1 MQPLSEGEPL
11 AYTWVAPVVP
21 ERRELPAGELA
32 YVPSVNLSGPLP
44 LPMLAS
50 PVRESFSSDEATND
64 FSLAAALAAT
74 PPARSNPAPFLRLT
88 IPDPFENRPAT
99 RLAVELAESAMPV
112 TATPQVPSI
121 RGK

>member
-1 MQPLSEGEPL
+1 
-11 AYTWVAPVVP
+11 VP

-32 YVPSVNLSGPLP
+32 YVPSVSLSGPLP

-50 PVRESFSSDEATND
+50 PVRESFSSDDATTD

-88 IPDPFENRPAT
+88 IPDPFENHPAA
-99 RLAVELAESAMPV
+99 RLSTELPEPSVPV
-112 TATPQVPSI
+112 TTTPRAPTA
-121 RGK
+121 RP